1 MTIKL
6 TLLKTGETIISEMQE
21 LVAKGQEETQAMPNA
36 YLLKSPHVVR
46 TRDKDFITEDE
57 KERKQYGIDVF
68 MTPWIILSKD
78 KQIVLPTDTV
88 LTVVEPLDSLKQM
101 YEEKSKTFK
110 MEETLND

>member
-21 LVAKGQEETQAMPNA
+21 LVAKGQEETQSVPNA

-46 TRDKDFITEDE
+46 TRDKDFITEEE
-57 KERKQYGIDVF
+57 KEKKQYGIDVF

-78 KQIVLPTDTV
+78 KEILLPPDCVMTI
-88 LTVVEPLDSLKQM
+88 VEPIESIKQM
-101 YEEKSKTFK
+101 FIDKTDSTIK
-110 MEETLND
+110 EETNG

>member
-46 TRDKDFITEDE
+46 TRIKTLSQKMRK
-57 KERKQYGIDVF
+57 KENN
-68 MTPWIILSKD
+68 M
-78 KQIVLPTDTV
+78 VLMC
-88 LTVVEPLDSLKQM
+88 L
-101 YEEKSKTFK
+101 
-110 MEETLND
+110 

>member
-21 LVAKGQEETQAMPNA
+21 LVAKGQEETQTMPNA

-46 TRDKDFITEDE
+46 TRVKDFITEDE

-78 KQIVLPTDTV
+78 KEILLPPDCVMTI
-88 LTVVEPLDSLKQM
+88 VEPIESIKQM
-101 YEEKSKTFK
+101 FIDKTDSTIE
-110 MEETLND
+110 EETND

>member
-21 LVAKGQEETQAMPNA
+21 LVAKGQEETQTMPNA

-78 KQIVLPTDTV
+78 KEILLPPDCVMTIVEPIESIKQMFIDKTDT
-88 LTVVEPLDSLKQM
+88 TIE
-101 YEEKSKTFK
+101 
-110 MEETLND
+110 EETND

>member
-21 LVAKGQEETQAMPNA
+21 LVAKGQEETQSVPNA

-57 KERKQYGIDVF
+57 KEKKQYGIDVF

-78 KQIVLPTDTV
+78 KEILLPPDCVMTI
-88 LTVVEPLDSLKQM
+88 VEPIESIKQM
-101 YEEKSKTFK
+101 FIDKTDSTIK
-110 MEETLND
+110 EETND

>member
-21 LVAKGQEETQAMPNA
+21 LVAKGQEETQSVPNA

-46 TRDKDFITEDE
+46 TRDKDFITEEE
-57 KERKQYGIDVF
+57 KEKKQYGIDVF

-78 KQIVLPTDTV
+78 KEILLPPDCVMTI
-88 LTVVEPLDSLKQM
+88 VEPIESIKQM
-101 YEEKSKTFK
+101 FIDKTDSTIK
-110 MEETLND
+110 EETND

>member
-21 LVAKGQEETQAMPNA
+21 LVAKGQEETQSVPNA

-78 KQIVLPTDTV
+78 KEILLPPDCVMTI
-88 LTVVEPLDSLKQM
+88 VEPIESIKQM
-101 YEEKSKTFK
+101 FIDKTDSTIK
-110 MEETLND
+110 EETND